1 MRVGIMSMQRVAN
14 YGSFLQA
21 YGLKKIIENQGHSV
35 VFVDYKVGRPVT
47 YENDKKQY
55 YKGAIREKVM
65 DIAAEYINLLFF
77 ASEEQ
82 KYSMRF
88 KRMYKKLFLPLLG
101 ITSKKSYHENV
112 DTLVIGSDEVFNC
125 LQSNPIVGFS
135 PELFGYSNQAKKL
148 ISYAASFGNTTITG
162 LEEAKKEKVISD
174 LLKKFNNISVR
185 DQNSFDIVK
194 TLTGKEA
201 SINFDPVL
209 MYEFKDEII
218 YPRIDEKYLVVYA
231 YRNRLSENEK
241 KEIKD
246 FAKNEHLKIIGI
258 GGYQDFCDVCF
269 QGSPFE
275 VLGYIKGAEYV
286 ITDTFHGTIF
296 SVINQRKFVT
306 FIRKGHGKRYG
317 NYEKLMDLLQRL
329 GLQDRA
335 IFSPNEIIE
344 RIYADI
350 DYLAV
355 NEIIIS
361 QREKTMSYL
370 KDAL

>member
-1 MRVGIMSMQRVAN
+1 MKIGIMSMQRVAN

-21 YGLKKIIENQGHSV
+21 YGLKKIIEKQGHSV

-47 YENDKKQY
+47 FENDKKQY
-55 YKGAIREKVM
+55 YKGIIREKVM
-65 DIAAEYINLLFF
+65 DIAAECIDLLFF

-82 KYSMRF
+82 KYSMQF
-88 KRMYKKLFLPLLG
+88 KKMYKKNFLPLLG
-101 ITSKKSYHENV
+101 ISDKKNYHKSV

-135 PELFGYSNQAKKL
+135 PELFGHNNKAKKL

-162 LEEAKKEKVISD
+162 LEDAKKEKIISH

-185 DQNSFDIVK
+185 DQNSFEIVK

-201 SINFDPVL
+201 SINLDPVL
-209 MYEFKDEII
+209 MYEFTDEII
-218 YPRIDEKYLVVYA
+218 YPQTGEKYLVVYA
-231 YRNRLSENEK
+231 YRNRLSESEK
-241 KEIKD
+241 KAIKD
-246 FAKNEHLKIIGI
+246 FAKKEQLKIIGI

-306 FIRKGHGKRYG
+306 FIRNGHGKKYG

-329 GLQDRA
+329 GLEDRA
-335 IFSPNEIIE
+335 IFSPSEISE
-344 RIYADI
+344 RIYTDI
-350 DYLAV
+350 NYYAV
-355 NEIIIS
+355 DEIIRT